1 MHQISTVENPAV
13 RDNEDF
19 PELRERSETSKDR
32 WYDDYDEYMEPPDAG
47 EVCDDQSDISDFED
61 TFIKKKKKKVCGS
74 CITYEPPRGKTNNV
88 VSKQVRH
95 KPACTSTKKS

>member
-13 RDNEDF
+13 RDNDDF
-19 PELRERSETSKDR
+19 PELRERSETSKDK

-61 TFIKKKKKKVCGS
+61 QFIKKKKKKVSGS
-74 CITYEPPRGKTNNV
+74 
-88 VSKQVRH
+88 
-95 KPACTSTKKS
+95 ALD